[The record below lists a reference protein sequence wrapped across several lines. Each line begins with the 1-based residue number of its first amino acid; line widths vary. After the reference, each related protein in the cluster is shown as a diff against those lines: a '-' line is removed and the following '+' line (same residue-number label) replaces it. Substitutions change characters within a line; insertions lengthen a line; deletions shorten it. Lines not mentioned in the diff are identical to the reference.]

1 MDPEA
6 WAPPESVPA
15 VGMVLG
21 NKNLQHLYISNVLT
35 QNEAVFQIRRLMAV
49 TMLVVIEFQEYL
61 MKALEMT

>member
-1 MDPEA
+1 MDPET

-21 NKNLQHLYISNVLT
+21 NKNLQHLHISNVLT
-35 QNEAVFQIRRLMAV
+35 QNEAVFQIRHLMAV